1 MKISKNK
8 KTAVVLFNL
17 GGPDNLDAVQPF
29 LFNLFYDPAI
39 ITVPNPLRW
48 FIAKA
53 ISKRRAPIAR
63 NIYRQIGNKSPILE
77 QTLQQSAALEK
88 KLTSLNE
95 NEDYKCFVFM
105 RYWHPFAKEVVEQVK
120 SYEPDEIILL
130 PLYPQYSITTTGT
143 GLIEWNKYA
152 EKAPLT
158 VPYKVIVEYPD
169 NPFFID
175 TIADLIRE
183 KLKDIKH
190 KSEYRILLSAH
201 GLPKKTIESGDRY
214 QTHVERTCSAL
225 MENLKTENLDHV
237 ICYQSRVGPLEWIGP
252 STDDEIIRAGADN
265 KKIIMVPVAF
275 VSEHSET
282 LVELDIEYKE
292 LANENNIKDYIRIG
306 TVGNREKFIAGLAKL
321 VIDIKGK

>member
-1 MKISKNK
+1 
-8 KTAVVLFNL
+8 
-17 GGPDNLDAVQPF
+17 
-29 LFNLFYDPAI
+29 
-39 ITVPNPLRW
+39 
-48 FIAKA
+48 
-53 ISKRRAPIAR
+53 
-63 NIYRQIGNKSPILE
+63 
-77 QTLQQSAALEK
+77 LQQSDALEE
-88 KLTSLNE
+88 KLKSLTK

-120 SYEPDEIILL
+120 SYQPDEIILL

-152 EKAPLT
+152 KKASLST
-158 VPYKVIVEYPD
+158 PYKVIVDYPD
-169 NPFFID
+169 SPFFID

-183 KLKDIKH
+183 TLKSIKH
-190 KSEYRILLSAH
+190 KSEYRMLLSAH
-201 GLPKKTIESGDRY
+201 GLPIESGDRY

-225 MENLKTENLDHV
+225 MENLKAENIDYV

-265 KKIIMVPVAF
+265 KNIIMVPVAF

-292 LANENNIKDYIRIG
+292 LANENNIKEYIRIG
-306 TVGNREKFIAGLAKL
+306 TVGNRKKFIAGLAEL